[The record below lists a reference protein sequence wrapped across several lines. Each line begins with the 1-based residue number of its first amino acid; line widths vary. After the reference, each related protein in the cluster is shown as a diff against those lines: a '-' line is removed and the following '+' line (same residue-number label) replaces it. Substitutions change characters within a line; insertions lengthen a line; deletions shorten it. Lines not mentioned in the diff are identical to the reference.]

1 MQAYICCCSLIVV
14 FGCSQSTNLPI
25 IEFIMADIVVQSVT
39 QQEADDIQAL
49 ANQLAS
55 KSSDEQHKACKQLFL
70 DYVDTDHCACD
81 EAVHRLVITCCSDKL
96 VNLLEKLDDFGD
108 QIPAFWAMLLLTE
121 LTHYH
126 QDALVRQ
133 ANIEAVLKVVLEI
146 DNNMLVQELVRMVA
160 TNRRDF
166 AVGYHAVIQLVD
178 RLCATSNFEAMHL
191 VCVLMLA
198 ALDIQ
203 DGSAETYKQQFVEAG
218 IVKAVFDM
226 LVVTFTNT
234 DSCADKASVV
244 RFASYIL
251 STLRASGYSIPDEQ
265 IARIGDERWAELA
278 GCPDCCLQVG
288 SH

>member
-1 MQAYICCCSLIVV
+1 VV

-25 IEFIMADIVVQSVT
+25 IEFIMADIVVQVT

-133 ANIEAVLKVVLEI
+133 ANIKAVLKVVLKI

-166 AVGYHAVIQLVD
+166 ADAGGYHAVTQLVD
-178 RLCATSNFEAMHL
+178 RLCATSNCEAMQM

-203 DGSAETYKQQFVEAG
+203 DESAKEYNQQFVKAGLVEAM
-218 IVKAVFDM
+218 FDM
-226 LVVTFTNT
+226 LFVAFDNSAGGVIHY
-234 DSCADKASVV
+234 AS
-244 RFASYIL
+244 FIL
-251 STLRASGYSIPDEQ
+251 SALRTLGYTIPEEL
-265 IARIGDERWAELA
+265 IAKLGAERWAELA
-278 GCPDCCLQVG
+278 GCPCCSLQVG